1 LRVELER
8 DVEVCVWVPCHI
20 TCFFEV
26 REHDNPLETGSRGAG
41 FNLDVGVKTVV
52 RLRRSGDVEVS
63 GGNDVSRDVVERVL
77 HGFGVRAHVE
87 LKHDEL
93 VPMGVGY
100 GVSGATAL
108 GAAIAT
114 SVALGNVMTLSQA
127 GAVAHVVEVEH
138 MTGLGDVIAQI
149 HGGVEVRVKE
159 GAPGV
164 GVVDK
169 LLHEPDLRLITVIL
183 RKIPTR
189 EMLAKKREAINK
201 HGNLAL
207 TKLLKRPNIEVLM
220 REAKAFAEA
229 VGFMDED
236 VKRVAEEVIER
247 GALGASVK
255 KGVFYALTKEELVD
269 ELSSLIRERLREAK
283 LVVCGI
289 HDGGPKIIYIKRL

>member
-1 LRVELER
+1 MRVELER

-77 HGFGVRAHVE
+77 HGFGVRAHAE